1 MYNDVHSLCTKLY
14 AHVANS
20 SFFPVIEPRTTLYS
34 FPPRS
39 FHHRVRFAC
48 RNVLKHRRRPLRSN
62 DTVAPKSGSDTRNPL
77 VPRDFDFS
85 LPLAHPFSLDER
97 YASVVPAPFS
107 PCCSIRARF
116 FFTVDDTFLE
126 SSRHFANFESKYM
139 FLLTSLR
146 FSCSSFIFLLL
157 VK

>member
-1 MYNDVHSLCTKLY
+1 MIRLSLSVYNDVHSLYTKLY

-62 DTVAPKSGSDTRNPL
+62 DTVAPKSSSDTRNPL

-85 LPLAHPFSLDER
+85 LPLTHPFSLDER
-97 YASVVPAPFS
+97 YVSVVPAPFS

-116 FFTVDDTFLE
+116 FLQWTTRFWSRVDI
-126 SSRHFANFESKYM
+126 
-139 FLLTSLR
+139 SLISNR
-146 FSCSSFIFLLL
+146 NISFY
-157 VK
+157 

>member
-1 MYNDVHSLCTKLY
+1 MIRLSLSVYNDVHSLYTKLY

-48 RNVLKHRRRPLRSN
+48 RNVLKHRRLPLRSN
-62 DTVAPKSGSDTRNPL
+62 DTVAPKSSSDTRNPL

-85 LPLAHPFSLDER
+85 LPLAFRSMSAMLPL
-97 YASVVPAPFS
+97 Y
-107 PCCSIRARF
+107 
-116 FFTVDDTFLE
+116 
-126 SSRHFANFESKYM
+126 
-139 FLLTSLR
+139 
-146 FSCSSFIFLLL
+146 LLL
-157 VK
+157 FSHVAQLGLVFFYSGRHVFGVESTFR